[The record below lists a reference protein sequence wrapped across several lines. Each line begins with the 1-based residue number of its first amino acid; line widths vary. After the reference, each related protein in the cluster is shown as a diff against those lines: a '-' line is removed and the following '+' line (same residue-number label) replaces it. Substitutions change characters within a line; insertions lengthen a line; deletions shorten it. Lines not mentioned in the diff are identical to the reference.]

1 MLRRLRH
8 AGIRGRTRP
17 PHNLRPPAGQPLV
30 LELHPPSLPRP
41 CGHLVTAAAKPRVP
55 PPHTL
60 TPPPC
65 ANAATS
71 STFPTWKAAS
81 CTQTRPST
89 SARASVFAARL
100 SGVPGNPRLALRQRG
115 LLLPCTKFLGL
126 VAATCHGRYRSNAKQ
141 PPPQL
146 WRETQ
151 STGARDLAKRR
162 QSAKG
167 AVGQALR
174 TPHRR
179 TGGSRY
185 PGALGGASPP
195 QTLTPPPRAN
205 VAASCTFPTW
215 KAASCTQTRP
225 STSARASVFAA
236 RSSCVTSDA
245 HLIRQD
251 REFRDSC
258 KKKFLRFIA
267 EMSHGPY
274 RSTTRTSPKRGLRQ
288 PCRTNF
294 DF

>member
-1 MLRRLRH
+1 MKCAVSRLSWTSKRRCPKVPLEIVQIASHVSSSPR
-8 AGIRGRTRP
+8 RQETQRP
-17 PHNLRPPAGQPLV
+17 Q
-30 LELHPPSLPRP
+30 
-41 CGHLVTAAAKPRVP
+41 
-55 PPHTL
+55 TL
-60 TPPPC
+60 TRTPC
-65 ANAATS
+65 PNVVAS

-89 SARASVFAARL
+89 SARASVFAART

-115 LLLPCTKFLGL
+115 LLLSCTRFLGL

-162 QSAKG
+162 LSARG
-167 AVGQALR
+167 AIAPPQLR
-174 TPHRR
+174 RAPS
-179 TGGSRY
+179 GSR
-185 PGALGGASPP
+185 GPP
-195 QTLTPPPRAN
+195 HLRQTLTPPPRAN

-215 KAASCTQTRP
+215 KAASCTRTRP

-245 HLIRQD
+245 LLIRQD

-258 KKKFLRFIA
+258 KKSF
-267 EMSHGPY
+267 
-274 RSTTRTSPKRGLRQ
+274 
-288 PCRTNF
+288 F
-294 DF
+294 DL

>member
-17 PHNLRPPAGQPLV
+17 PHNLRPPAGQPLR
-30 LELHPPSLPRP
+30 LGASSTLTSQTLRTLGNR
-41 CGHLVTAAAKPRVP
+41 CRKAKGAPT
-55 PPHTL
+55 PHTDT
-60 TPPPC
+60 TPLRKR
-65 ANAATS
+65 ATS